1 MNKKWIKIIGMVCLG
16 AFVLRF
22 ASGMIMGFFMK
33 RPTPTV
39 EYITIQQEPYS
50 KGIKLSGRVV
60 AIHSVD
66 IKARVQGILLKKYFS
81 EGTFVQKGQQLFLI
95 EPTQYIIAVQKANA
109 SIANAKASLV
119 ELDKNLVRIKQLVAN
134 DFVSRS
140 EYDKA
145 LAGRDMA
152 RADLSAARAQ
162 LADARL
168 NLAYTNIKA
177 PVSGRIGNLAITEG
191 NLVDLNTPCLA
202 TIMSL
207 QPIYVTFDIA
217 ASDYIELQ
225 KTIAN
230 NDAVVEIKLPDGSL
244 YPEFGKLDFYNN
256 KVEEMTGTV
265 KLRATF
271 NNKDNLLLPGEFVE
285 ARITF
290 GKPRNVYTLP
300 QNLVLQDSKGKYV
313 YAVDTDKNIKIIH
326 IEVGESIGNKW
337 IVTKGLSPEDRVV
350 SSNLQ
355 SIRPD
360 IKVKVKGE
368 D

>member
-1 MNKKWIKIIGMVCLG
+1 MNKKLLKIIGIVCLA

-22 ASGMIMGFFMK
+22 SSGILMGLFRK
-33 RPTPTV
+33 PPVPTV
-39 EYITIQQEPYS
+39 EYANMQQEPYS

-60 AIHSVD
+60 SIHSVD
-66 IKARVQGILLKKYFS
+66 IKARVQGILLKKYFT
-81 EGTFVQKGQQLFLI
+81 EGAFVKKGQTLFLI

-109 SIANAKASLV
+109 AIANSRASMV
-119 ELDKNLVRIKQLVAN
+119 ELDKNLTRVRQLVAN

-145 LAGRDMA
+145 LADRDMA
-152 RADLSAARAQ
+152 RANLSAARAQ
-162 LADARL
+162 MADARL
-168 NLAYTNIKA
+168 NLSYTNIKA

-191 NLVDLNTPCLA
+191 NLVDLQTPCLA

-207 QPIYVTFDIA
+207 NPIYVTFDIA
-217 ASDYIELQ
+217 ASDYIDLQ

-230 NDAVVEIKLPDGSL
+230 HDALVELRLPDGSI
-244 YPEFGKLDFYNN
+244 YPVKGQLNFYNN

-271 NNKDNLLLPGEFVE
+271 QNPQNLLLPGEFVE
-285 ARITF
+285 ARIVF

-313 YAVDTDKNIKIIH
+313 YVIDQDKNIKLVH
-326 IEVGESIGNKW
+326 IQVGEAVGNKW
-337 IVTKGLSPEDRVV
+337 IVTSGLQPDHKVV
-350 SSNLQ
+350 SSNFQ
-355 SIRPD
+355 DVRPN
-360 IKVKVKGE
+360 IKVKIKGE